1 MIGHE
6 QGVQIVFIAVQC
18 LVSADAADSDDIPS
32 VLQIA
37 ARNNDVLVFKNDIS
51 FRPVDDNGLG
61 QLALLG
67 LKVNLQVFGSSFTVE
82 DNLLI
87 ESDGFLLFFWNV
99 ERQVVRNLTEMTGT
113 VLGKCLRH
121 PVSLIAFVT
130 EISLYSTNI

>member
-32 VLQIA
+32 VSQIA
-37 ARNNDVLVFKNDIS
+37 TRNNDVLVFKDDIS
-51 FRPVDDNGLG
+51 FRPIDDNGIG

-67 LKVNLQVFGSSFTVE
+67 LKVNLQVFCSSFTVK

-87 ESDGFLLFFWNV
+87 ECDRFLLFSWNI
-99 ERQVVRNLTEMTGT
+99 ERQVVRNLTDMTGA
-113 VLGKCLRH
+113 VLGK
-121 PVSLIAFVT
+121 
-130 EISLYSTNI
+130 